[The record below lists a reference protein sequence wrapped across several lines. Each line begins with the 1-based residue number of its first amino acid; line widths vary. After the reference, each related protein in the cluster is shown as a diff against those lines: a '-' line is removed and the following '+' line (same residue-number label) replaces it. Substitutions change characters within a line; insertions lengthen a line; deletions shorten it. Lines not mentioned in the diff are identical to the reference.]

1 MRSLIYTEIISSEL
15 FPECSLIRK
24 FLFKTCKYV
33 IVILG
38 KHQAKLVAQ
47 ERILILIR
55 SAFQEIGNDYKLANE
70 QAQLAKKIAKRL
82 RIKLPYDIR
91 QLYCKKCKLFICPGF
106 NCRVRI
112 GRSKIKALRI
122 TCLLCNNVYRKLI

>member
-1 MRSLIYTEIISSEL
+1 M
-15 FPECSLIRK
+15 
-24 FLFKTCKYV
+24 
-33 IVILG
+33 G

-82 RIKLPYDIR
+82 RIKLPYAIR

>member
-1 MRSLIYTEIISSEL
+1 M
-15 FPECSLIRK
+15 
-24 FLFKTCKYV
+24 
-33 IVILG
+33 G
-38 KHQAKLVAQ
+38 KQAAKLLAQ

-55 SAFQEIGNDYKLANE
+55 SAFQKIDDDYELANS

-82 RIKLPYDIR
+82 RLKLPYNIR
-91 QLYCKKCKLFICPGF
+91 QLYCKKCKRFIVPGS

-122 TCLLCNNVYRKLI
+122 TCLLCNNVYRKLL

>member
-1 MRSLIYTEIISSEL
+1 M
-15 FPECSLIRK
+15 
-24 FLFKTCKYV
+24 
-33 IVILG
+33 G
-38 KHQAKLVAQ
+38 KQAAKLLAQ

-55 SAFQEIGNDYKLANE
+55 SAFQKIDDDYELANS

-82 RIKLPYDIR
+82 RLKLSYDIR
-91 QLYCKKCKLFICPGF
+91 QLYCKKCKRFIVPGS

-122 TCLLCNNVYRKLI
+122 TCLLCNNVYRKLL

>member
-1 MRSLIYTEIISSEL
+1 
-15 FPECSLIRK
+15 
-24 FLFKTCKYV
+24 
-33 IVILG
+33 LG
-38 KHQAKLVAQ
+38 KQAAKLLAQ

-55 SAFQEIGNDYKLANE
+55 SAFQKIDDDYELANS

-82 RIKLPYDIR
+82 RLKLPYDIR
-91 QLYCKKCKLFICPGF
+91 QLYCKKCKRFIVPGS

-122 TCLLCNNVYRKLI
+122 TCLLCNNVYRKLL

>member
-1 MRSLIYTEIISSEL
+1 M
-15 FPECSLIRK
+15 
-24 FLFKTCKYV
+24 
-33 IVILG
+33 G
-38 KHQAKLVAQ
+38 KQAAKLLAQ

-55 SAFQEIGNDYKLANE
+55 SAFQKIDDDYELANS

-82 RIKLPYDIR
+82 RLKLPYDIR
-91 QLYCKKCKLFICPGF
+91 QLYCKKCKRFIVPGS

-122 TCLLCNNVYRKLI
+122 TCLLCNNVYRKLLR

>member
-1 MRSLIYTEIISSEL
+1 M
-15 FPECSLIRK
+15 
-24 FLFKTCKYV
+24 
-33 IVILG
+33 G
-38 KHQAKLVAQ
+38 KQAAKLLAQ

-55 SAFQEIGNDYKLANE
+55 SAFQKIDDDYELANS

-82 RIKLPYDIR
+82 RLKLPYDIR
-91 QLYCKKCKLFICPGF
+91 QLYCKKCKRFIVPGS

-122 TCLLCNNVYRKLI
+122 TCLLCNNVYRKLL

>member
-1 MRSLIYTEIISSEL
+1 M
-15 FPECSLIRK
+15 
-24 FLFKTCKYV
+24 
-33 IVILG
+33 G
-38 KHQAKLVAQ
+38 KQAATLLAQ

-55 SAFQEIGNDYKLANE
+55 SAFQKIGDDYELANS

-82 RIKLPYDIR
+82 RLKLPYDIR
-91 QLYCKKCKLFICPGF
+91 QFYCKKCKHFIVPGF

-122 TCLLCNNVYRKLI
+122 TCLLCNNVYRKLL

>member
-1 MRSLIYTEIISSEL
+1 MLSQ
-15 FPECSLIRK
+15 
-24 FLFKTCKYV
+24 
-33 IVILG
+33 LG
-38 KHQAKLVAQ
+38 KHQAKLLAQ
-47 ERILILIR
+47 ERILLLIN
-55 SAFQEIGNDYKLANE
+55 SAVREINNDYKLAND

-82 RIKLPYDIR
+82 RLKLPYDIR

-122 TCLLCNNVYRKLI
+122 TCLLCNNVYRKLL

>member
-1 MRSLIYTEIISSEL
+1 M
-15 FPECSLIRK
+15 
-24 FLFKTCKYV
+24 
-33 IVILG
+33 G
-38 KHQAKLVAQ
+38 KQVAKLVAQ

-55 SAFQEIGNDYKLANE
+55 NAFQKIDDDYELANS

-82 RIKLPYDIR
+82 RLKLPYDIR
-91 QLYCKKCKLFICPGF
+91 QLYCKKCKRFIVPGS

-122 TCLLCNNVYRKLI
+122 TCLLCNNIYRKLL